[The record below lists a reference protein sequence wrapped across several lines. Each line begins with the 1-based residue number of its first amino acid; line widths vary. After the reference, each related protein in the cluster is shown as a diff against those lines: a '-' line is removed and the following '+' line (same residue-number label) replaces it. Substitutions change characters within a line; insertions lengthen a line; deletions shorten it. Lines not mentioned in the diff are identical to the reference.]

1 MYVEAIKPS
10 FTRDEKSETS
20 WKLQWNSFVYFTIN
34 KVNVESRQNNVQQK
48 GKTERD
54 ANWQEQ
60 GWKFYLLLVLAVVLA
75 SMHGLCLYS
84 MYYTTT
90 TTNNNTVITLPSSP

>member
-10 FTRDEKSETS
+10 FTRDVKSETS
-20 WKLQWNSFVYFTIN
+20 WKLKWNSFVYFTVN

-60 GWKFYLLLVLAVVLA
+60 GRKFYLLLVLA

-84 MYYTTT
+84 MYYT
-90 TTNNNTVITLPSSP
+90 VITVPSSP